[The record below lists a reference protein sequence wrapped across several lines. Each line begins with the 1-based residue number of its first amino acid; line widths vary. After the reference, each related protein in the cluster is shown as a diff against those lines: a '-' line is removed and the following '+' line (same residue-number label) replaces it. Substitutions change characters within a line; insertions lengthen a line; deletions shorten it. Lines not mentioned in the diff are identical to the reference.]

1 VGETLMTLLQG
12 QVLHDRYRVVAQLAQ
27 GGFGAV
33 YKGWDISLNKPIA
46 IKENLDTSP
55 EAQRQFQHEAQI
67 LATLTH
73 PNLPRV
79 QDHFLLPGQGQY
91 LIMDFIEGEDLQD
104 MLVRLG
110 QPLSEDY
117 ALAWI
122 TQVCE
127 ALAYLHTQNPP
138 IIHRDIKPANIKIT
152 PQGKAVLVDFGISK
166 IYDPKLRTT
175 VGARAVTPGY
185 SPVEQYGQGVTDTRS
200 DVYALGA
207 TLYALLTGQEPQE
220 SVQRTLEDTLKSA
233 NQLNPQVMPTVAQV
247 VHKAMIVSPSG
258 RYQSVPELQTAL
270 VDAARRAKNER
281 LELLLQQAT
290 AQLKQQDYVAAEANV
305 RQALSI
311 DPQHAAALALLKQ
324 IEQQRTVVP
333 RYQVLVTIVTQAK
346 TEAAA
351 LQQLDPHLAD
361 PAGVLRLLTG
371 PVASAAPGVAPQPI
385 APAPSPARSR
395 RLAIGA
401 CGLMIGG
408 IGALLA
414 GWALSSQAA
423 PKIAESTFSH
433 DLGMG
438 NALVGVGAGV
448 VLVALTLLNLS
459 ARRSGWREV
468 LISAL
473 VVAGA
478 VVMTIGLSSASIAA
492 FNVARSSDSVGLGLG
507 NFLLGFGASIGLGGL
522 GLLGYSRLS

>member
-1 VGETLMTLLQG
+1 MLQTG

-33 YKGWDISLNKPIA
+33 YKGWDISLNKHIA

-104 MLVRLG
+104 MLIRLG

-166 IYDPKLRTT
+166 IYDPKLKTT

-200 DVYALGA
+200 DIYALGA
-207 TLYALLTGQEPQE
+207 TLYMLLTGQEPQE

-233 NQLNPQVMPTVAQV
+233 NQINPQVMPTVAQV

-270 VDAARRAKNER
+270 ADAARRAKNER
-281 LELLLQQAT
+281 LDLLLQQAT
-290 AQLKQQDYVAAEANV
+290 AQLKQQDFVAAEANV
-305 RQALSI
+305 RQALTI
-311 DPQHAAALALLKQ
+311 EPQHVAALALLNQ
-324 IEQQRTVVP
+324 IGQQRTIAP
-333 RYQVLVTIVTQAK
+333 RYQALITAVSQAK
-346 TEAAA
+346 SEAAA
-351 LQQLDPHLAD
+351 LQQIDPHLAD
-361 PAGVLRLLTG
+361 PAGVLRLLNG
-371 PVASAAPGVAPQPI
+371 PVAAS
-385 APAPSPARSR
+385 APAAVPPSIVPAPPTARSR

-401 CGLMIGG
+401 SLLVIGS
-408 IGALLA
+408 IGALLV
-414 GWALSSQAA
+414 GLALWSQVA
-423 PKIAESTFSH
+423 PKIESSPFTH
-433 DLGMG
+433 DLGAG
-438 NALVGVGAGV
+438 NFLVGVGAGV
-448 VLVALTLLNLS
+448 LLVALVLLNLS
-459 ARRSGWREV
+459 ARRSGWREA
-468 LISAL
+468 LISVL

-492 FNVARSSDSVGLGLG
+492 FQVVRSSDSVSLGFG
-507 NFLLGFGASIGLGGL
+507 NFLLGLGVSAGLGGL
-522 GLLGYSRLS
+522 VLLGYSRLP